1 MLFAALVVAGLSERY
16 VPAQPGGV
24 LRAPR
29 PATAAPAHL
38 ARHGGIRLQPKEE
51 VWTASR
57 ASEEAVAAAYAAVE
71 DDTEEAVEEES
82 LEEAEEEA
90 VLEEAVEEAV
100 LQDAEAEA
108 EEESGG
114 MFKNPFGGFKN
125 PFAQEESA
133 PSAVAAGED
142 DEEEAVQEE
151 LLEAANAVM
160 GLEEADL
167 EELLAAADA
176 VMEEAEEEAVLEEAE
191 EEEEDEK
198 DAAPSIEDASEE
210 DVAAA
215 VEAMEAASEA
225 AARPEPERLSASAE
239 ASLAAALIS
248 ALAVL
253 GIDLASFGVIEN
265 LDAAVAVGAIALSQV
280 DSAGPVGQT
289 LRAVGNTA
297 SAVVTKGIVPA
308 AKAVNDF
315 AEKYEVGLTARA
327 LLEIGL
333 EKLILKAREV
343 ADPEAARMRIEEEK
357 AAKAARKEA
366 EERAA
371 RQEARDALPFWDL
384 EKYKSD

>member
-1 MLFAALVVAGLSERY
+1 M
-16 VPAQPGGV
+16 
-24 LRAPR
+24 
-29 PATAAPAHL
+29 
-38 ARHGGIRLQPKEE
+38 
-51 VWTASR
+51 
-57 ASEEAVAAAYAAVE
+57 E
-71 DDTEEAVEEES
+71 D
-82 LEEAEEEA
+82 
-90 VLEEAVEEAV
+90 
-100 LQDAEAEA
+100 
-108 EEESGG
+108 
-114 MFKNPFGGFKN
+114 
-125 PFAQEESA
+125 
-133 PSAVAAGED
+133 
-142 DEEEAVQEE
+142 
-151 LLEAANAVM
+151 
-160 GLEEADL
+160 
-167 EELLAAADA
+167 
-176 VMEEAEEEAVLEEAE
+176 EAVLEEAE
-191 EEEEDEK
+191 EEEEDEE

-253 GIDLASFGVIEN
+253 GIDIASFGVIEN

-308 AKAVNDF
+308 AKAVGNF

-333 EKLILKAREV
+333 ESLILKVREV
-343 ADPEAARMRIEEEK
+343 ADPEEARMRIEEKK
-357 AAKAARKEA
+357 AAEAARKAE

-371 RQEARDALPFWDL
+371 RQAARDALPFWDL